1 MAWFKWFEGTA
12 TDPKFAWCTRHAGQ
26 PLAAV
31 ITVWALLLERA
42 SEADPRGSVDGAPCE
57 AWDVV
62 LGLADGAACA
72 ILEAMRVIGLLT
84 EDKRVANWDKRQ
96 TARHGKAYGSGRG
109 GVAPAATST
118 ARVQKHRAKI
128 RNAGDGETC
137 NADETL
143 HETHETL
150 HETHETLH
158 ETHET
163 DETLHETHETPYKIR
178 VDKKRR
184 EDIKTEECAERNALR
199 VSSTPASGT
208 VPDTVINLP
217 LVTGGEHPVTCG
229 EVEQWQDLYPAVDV
243 MQELREMRGWLLGNP
258 RNRKTQA
265 GILRFIQGWLRREQ
279 DRTPAA
285 IRASPVISQSGL
297 PTAATEWQYQKQQQ
311 RAMAASLLEAR
322 EKERSLS
329 PALEASIDRNTEQ
342 GAAHA

>member
-12 TDPKFAWCTRHAGQ
+12 TDPKFAWCARQAGV
-26 PLAAV
+26 PLASV
-31 ITVWALLLERA
+31 IAVWALLLERA

-84 EDKRVANWDKRQ
+84 EDKRVAKWEKRQ
-96 TARHGKAYGSGRG
+96 TARHGKAYGGDRG
-109 GVAPAATST
+109 AAATST
-118 ARVQKHRAKI
+118 SRVQKHRAKI
-128 RNAGDGETC
+128 RHA
-137 NADETL
+137 A
-143 HETHETL
+143 
-150 HETHETLH
+150 
-158 ETHET
+158 HET